1 MFFYVDES
9 GHTGHKLF
17 DSSQPTLFYG
27 LLSSKLNVSLL
38 AEADLKRLRD
48 KLGVERLHANEI
60 GLEGLAQISEELL
73 AIQKKFNLTF
83 DLYFIEKVDYALIN
97 FFDQV
102 FDQGVNPAMTWTG
115 YWTPLRYV
123 LLEKLRL
130 LFDEDLLKRAW
141 EARIERQDSVAEAEL
156 SKICNELKS
165 RVHYLPDERS
175 RNLLFDVLDWAGSN
189 PAEICYNRQSKQSY
203 LQISPN
209 LIGFQFVLTGIAN
222 RLKSK
227 RKSAKK
233 IIVDQQSQ
241 FDKAQKNLQRWYLN
255 AKESGQELQLG
266 IGLPESDFQ
275 SMADIEI
282 VHNSSANCA
291 GLELVDIYLWI
302 FKRLKDGKEIPQE
315 SYPLVRAQM
324 HRGRTDGV
332 SLQSLLDRWQPF
344 FANLPDPTG
353 EQLEKVE
360 ALKAMEEARRVKA
373 R

>member
-17 DSSQPTLFYG
+17 DSIQPTLFYG

-38 AEADLKRLRD
+38 AEPDLKRLRD

-102 FDQGVNPAMTWTG
+102 FDQGVNPAMTWTD
-115 YWTPLRYV
+115 YWTPLRYI
-123 LLEKLRL
+123 LLAKLAI
-130 LFDEDLLKRAW
+130 LFDEALLERAW
-141 EARIERQDSVAEAEL
+141 NARIERQDAIAEAEL
-156 SKICNELKS
+156 SEICAELKS
-165 RVHYLPDERS
+165 RVNRLPDERS
-175 RNLLFDVLDWAGSN
+175 IILIFDVLDWVENN
-189 PAEICYNRQSKQSY
+189 PGDISYNRQSKQAY

-222 RLKSK
+222 RLKK
-227 RKSAKK
+227 VRKKARK
-233 IIVDQQSQ
+233 IVVDQQHQ
-241 FDKAQKNLQRWYLN
+241 FENAQRNLQQWYLN

-266 IGLPESDFQ
+266 IGLPESDFH

-282 VHNSSANCA
+282 VHNSSENCA

-302 FKRLKDGKEIPQE
+302 FKRLKDGKDIPQAL
-315 SYPLVRAQM
+315 YPLVKAQM
-324 HRGRTDGV
+324 YRGRTDGV
-332 SLQSLLDRWQPF
+332 SLQSLLDRWKPF
-344 FANLPDPTG
+344 FASLPDPTG